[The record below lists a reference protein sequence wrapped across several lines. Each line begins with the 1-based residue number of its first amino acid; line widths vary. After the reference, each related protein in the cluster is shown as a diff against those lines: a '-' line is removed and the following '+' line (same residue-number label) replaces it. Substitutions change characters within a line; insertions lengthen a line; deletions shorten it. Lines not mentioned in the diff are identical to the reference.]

1 MELIEM
7 KPLLIAVV
15 VGIACGSAA
24 AYAAQKSISQK
35 DKAFSETEVTIKVG
49 DDVVFVND
57 DNITHNIL
65 SNSAGNAFNLGSQ
78 APGATVSYAFKN
90 AGEVDVGCGIHPRM
104 KLKVNVT
111 N

>member
-1 MELIEM
+1 M
-7 KPLLIAVV
+7 KPLVIAVV
-15 VGIACGSAA
+15 VGIAFGSVA

-35 DKAFSETEVTIKVG
+35 DKAFSETEVTIRVG
-49 DDVVFVND
+49 DDFVFVND

-65 SNSAGNAFNLGSQ
+65 SNSAGNTFNLGSQ
-78 APGATVSYAFKN
+78 APGITVSYTFKT

-104 KLKVNVT
+104 KLKVTVT